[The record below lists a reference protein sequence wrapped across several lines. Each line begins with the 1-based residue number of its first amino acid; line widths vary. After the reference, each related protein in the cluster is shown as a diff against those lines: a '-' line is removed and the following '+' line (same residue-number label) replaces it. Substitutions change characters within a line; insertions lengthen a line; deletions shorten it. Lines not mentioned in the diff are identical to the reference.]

1 MKRILIAGI
10 GNILHRDDAFG
21 VIVIRELL
29 KHSTHLGVRIKDFGI
44 RAYDLAYALTDGY
57 DAVVLVDAALLGKA
71 PGTVCLIEPEVNQVG
86 ELKSNNEDARRMNPG
101 MVIQMASS
109 LGYRPT
115 KLFLVGCEPA
125 SLGDGSGDFGLST
138 PVQAA
143 IPRAL
148 SLIKE
153 LVRDLLTESKP
164 ANNGL
169 MPA

>member
-10 GNILHRDDAFG
+10 GNIFHRDDAFG

-29 KHSTHLGVRIKDFGI
+29 KHSTHLGVRIRDFGM

-57 DAVVLVDAALLGKA
+57 DAVVLVDAAHLGKP
-71 PGTVCLIEPEVNQVG
+71 PGTVSLSEPDVNRLDGLDQSVANG
-86 ELKSNNEDARRMNPG
+86 DMMNPAA
-101 MVIQMASS
+101 VIQMASS

-125 SLGDGSGDFGLST
+125 NLGDDSGEFSLSA

-143 IPRAL
+143 VPRAL
-148 SLIKE
+148 AMIE
-153 LVRDLLTESKP
+153 DLVRDLLAGSKP
-164 ANNGL
+164 ASPDPV
-169 MPA
+169 PA